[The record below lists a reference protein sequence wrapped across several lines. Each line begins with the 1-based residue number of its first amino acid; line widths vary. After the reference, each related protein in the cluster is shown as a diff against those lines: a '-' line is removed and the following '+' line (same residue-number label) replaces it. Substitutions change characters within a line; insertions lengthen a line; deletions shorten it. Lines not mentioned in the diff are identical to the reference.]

1 MRLLISVFLLGFCLF
16 QAKTQ
21 IIKEIR
27 ISKAVD
33 PIILDGLLNEVSW
46 QNADV
51 GCDYYQN
58 FPTDTVMATAKTE
71 LRFTYDDKFIYVA
84 GKMYNTGTANYVTPS
99 LRRDFRGAG
108 NDMLTIAFDTFNDR
122 TNAFQFGMNPFG
134 VRREGLV
141 SNGGAE
147 RGNLSLDWENK

>member
-1 MRLLISVFLLGFCLF
+1 MALIMRLLISVFLLGFCLF

-51 GCDYYQN
+51 GGDYYQN

-99 LRRDFRGAG
+99 LRRDFRGQVTTCSPLLLIPLVTER
-108 NDMLTIAFDTFNDR
+108 MLFN
-122 TNAFQFGMNPFG
+122 
-134 VRREGLV
+134 LV
-141 SNGGAE
+141 
-147 RGNLSLDWENK
+147 